1 MTHFCKIRRL
11 FSPENLLDLDDIAL
25 LLSAA
30 REQILHSDYVV
41 IGSISVIASSLNH
54 KIPPRM
60 LSSNDFDCYPINDP
74 VRAFDL
80 TETLGEGSSFQKK
93 NGFYLDPV
101 SPNLATLPN
110 DWESRLNVLKLN
122 NGITLRCLDPNDATI
137 SKYARGEPRDREWI
151 RAGIEQSIISTDI
164 VRQRLKVTIFL
175 DSEEEAAAIRR
186 FDEDAAW
193 FKETLN
199 KQDSVSSPE

>member
-1 MTHFCKIRRL
+1 M
-11 FSPENLLDLDDIAL
+11 DLDDIAL

-60 LSSNDFDCYPINDP
+60 LLSNDFDCYPINDP
-74 VRAFDL
+74 ARAFDL
-80 TETLGEGSSFQKK
+80 TGTLGEGSSFHKE

-101 SPNLATLPN
+101 SSSLATLPT

-122 NGITLRCLDPNDATI
+122 NGITLRCLDPNDAAI

-151 RAGIEQSIISTDI
+151 RAGIEQSIISI
-164 VRQRLKVTIFL
+164 SIIRQRLKSTVFL
-175 DSEEEAAAIRR
+175 DQEEESGTIKR
-186 FDEDAAW
+186 FEEDAAW
-193 FKETLN
+193 FKELLN
-199 KQDSVSSPE
+199 KPPDPESSPT

>member
-1 MTHFCKIRRL
+1 
-11 FSPENLLDLDDIAL
+11 LDLDDIAL

-60 LSSNDFDCYPINDP
+60 LMSNDFDCYPINDP

-80 TETLGEGSSFQKK
+80 TGTLGEGSTFHKA

-101 SPNLATLPN
+101 SPSLATLPT

-122 NGITLRCLDPNDATI
+122 NGITLRCLDPDDAAI

-164 VRQRLKVTIFL
+164 VRQRLKETIFL
-175 DSEEEAAAIRR
+175 DGEEETAAIKL
-186 FDEDAAW
+186 FEEDAAW

-199 KQDSVSSPE
+199 KLDSGSSAE

>member
-1 MTHFCKIRRL
+1 M
-11 FSPENLLDLDDIAL
+11 DLDDIAL

-60 LSSNDFDCYPINDP
+60 LMSNDFDCYPINDP

-80 TETLGEGSSFQKK
+80 TGTLGEGSPFHKE

-101 SPNLATLPN
+101 SPSLATLPS

-122 NGITLRCLDPNDATI
+122 NGITLRCLDPNDAAI

-151 RAGIEQSIISTDI
+151 RAGIEQTIISTDS
-164 VRQRLKVTIFL
+164 VRQRLKETIFL
-175 DSEEEAAAIRR
+175 DNEEETGAIKR
-186 FDEDAAW
+186 FEEDAEW

-199 KQDSVSSPE
+199 KPDSGSSQS